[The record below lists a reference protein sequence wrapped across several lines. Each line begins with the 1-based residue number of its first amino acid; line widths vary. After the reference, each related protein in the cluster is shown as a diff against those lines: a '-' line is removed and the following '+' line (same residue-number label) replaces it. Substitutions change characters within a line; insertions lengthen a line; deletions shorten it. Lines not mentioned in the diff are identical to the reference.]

1 MEQPDQFVCVNCFDD
16 SGIQNF
22 IEKNKID
29 VVCSFCDGEQASTSV
44 ADIEDVA
51 DHIEICLM
59 YEYDDAANHLA
70 YETREGGYIGQTWD
84 IWELLEDV
92 IGLELPND
100 DDNQLISALI
110 DLLPDFVWC
119 DASGYSLNDQDLVHY
134 SWAHFCE
141 VVMHSRRFFFAGEN
155 DIDREIYSPG
165 QVLEKLFQ
173 DAELYDLFTIL
184 PPGSKLFR
192 ARFQEPGTKLESAQD
207 LGPPPKNRATQSNR
221 MNPPGIPMFYA
232 CDNPETALRET
243 ANNAGRFAVGCFE
256 TRRPATILDLTS
268 IPPIPSLFQ
277 EIPDS
282 LEFRPRE
289 VLGFINHIADEISK
303 PIQRDDKIH
312 INYIPTQVV
321 TEFVRSK
328 LTDKNS
334 HIDGIKY
341 QSAAHPGNTSYVM
354 FVVQENLLLATEET
368 THNTS
373 DKWMEIVTTTEHDVT
388 DECIKKWK
396 EELPNYYY
404 PDYRQRIYGD
414 E

>member
-1 MEQPDQFVCVNCFDD
+1 MKLSRQLVCASCFQDPD
-16 SGIQNF
+16 IRNF
-22 IEKNKID
+22 IEKHKINNA
-29 VVCSFCDGEQASTSV
+29 VCSFCNEEPANDSV
-44 ADIEDVA
+44 AFIEDVA
-51 DHIEICLM
+51 EHIEICLY

-70 YETREGGYIGQTWD
+70 YETREGGYIGQTWTT
-84 IWELLEDV
+84 WELLEDV

-100 DDNQLISALI
+100 DDSQLISALI

-119 DASGYSLNDQDLVHY
+119 DASGYNLNDQDLVRY

-155 DIDREIYSPG
+155 DIEGEIYSPG

-173 DAELYDLFTIL
+173 DAELYNLFTIL

-207 LGPPPKNRATQSNR
+207 LGPPPKNYATQSNR

-256 TRRPATILDLTS
+256 TRRPTTILDLTT
-268 IPPIPSLFQ
+268 IPPVPSLFR

-289 VLGFINHIADEISK
+289 VLGFLNHIADEISK
-303 PIQRDDKIH
+303 PIQRDDRIH

-328 LTDKNS
+328 LTDKS
-334 HIDGIKY
+334 SQIDGIKY
-341 QSAAHPGNTSYVM
+341 QSAVHPDNASYVM
-354 FVVQENLLLATEET
+354 FVVQENLLPAIEATM
-368 THNTS
+368 HNTS
-373 DKWMEIVTTTEHDVT
+373 DKWMELVTTTEHDVT

-396 EELPNYYY
+396 RELPNYY
-404 PDYRQRIYGD
+404 PDYRQHFYGD